1 MQFARTITTLA
12 LNGNDRDRHH
22 EYPAVGRV
30 AGWSKLPLLQ
40 TEIVEYNMYA
50 MSSDPFVR
58 SLVRSPVMLAIEQC
72 AQSDFTVSRRYAAT
86 RSGEGRG
93 KRGEAAKGTSAKPAP
108 SPSLLSPIE
117 SRLARLG
124 ARCSGSN
131 VLGGCAEYLASKQA
145 SEPPTNRQLPSSM
158 QERCETPKS
167 EEVDID

>member
-22 EYPAVGRV
+22 EHPAVGRV

-145 SEPPTNRQLPSSM
+145 SKRATNEQTIAILNAG
-158 QERCETPKS
+158 
-167 EEVDID
+167 EVRNAEK